1 MQPVPCRQTSS
12 YFIGCGLTRTS
23 FTLGAAPVIAP
34 PAPVGKTTC
43 DMNTFHFWPDFELGS
58 ATLSLPYQTAA
69 ARPAPPR
76 SRRARAR
83 PAPPAC
89 SHGKMF
95 TASPVAVEPSLT
107 WKGGVHVRQPLAALD
122 ALTKTWRW
130 PGLLL
135 SGSSSAQT
143 TNRLR
148 AWSSEAAVN
157 STLGSPGR

>member
-23 FTLGAAPVIAP
+23 RTVGAAPVIAP
-34 PAPVGKTTC
+34 PAPVGNTTC
-43 DMNTFHFWPDFELGS
+43 DMNAFHFCPAFVLGS
-58 ATLSLPYQTAA
+58 ATLSLPYQTA
-69 ARPAPPR
+69 
-76 SRRARAR
+76 SAR

-107 WKGGVHVRQPLAALD
+107 WNGGVQVRQPLAALA
-122 ALTKTWRW
+122 ALTKTWRCA
-130 PGLLL
+130 GLSLL
-135 SGSSSAQT
+135 GSSSTQT

>member
-12 YFIGCGLTRTS
+12 YFIGCGLTRTRRWV
-23 FTLGAAPVIAP
+23 GAAPVIAP

-58 ATLSLPYQTAA
+58 ASLSLPYQTA
-69 ARPAPPR
+69 
-76 SRRARAR
+76 SAR

-107 WKGGVHVRQPLAALD
+107 WNGGVHVRQPLVALA

-130 PGLLL
+130 PGLSSL
-135 SGSSSAQT
+135 GSSSAHT
-143 TNRLR
+143 RNRWR

-157 STLGSPGR
+157 RTLGSPGR

>member
-34 PAPVGKTTC
+34 PAPVGNTTC
-43 DMNTFHFWPDFELGS
+43 DMKTFHFWPDFELGS
-58 ATLSLPYQTAA
+58 APLSLPYQTA
-69 ARPAPPR
+69 
-76 SRRARAR
+76 SAR
-83 PAPPAC
+83 PAPPAS

-107 WKGGVHVRQPLAALD
+107 WNGGVHDFQPPAALA

-130 PGLLL
+130 AGL
-135 SGSSSAQT
+135 SAGASSAHT
-143 TNRLR
+143 T
-148 AWSSEAAVN
+148 
-157 STLGSPGR
+157 

>member
-34 PAPVGKTTC
+34 PAPVGNTTC
-43 DMNTFHFWPDFELGS
+43 DMKTFHLWPDFELGS
-58 ATLSLPYQTAA
+58 ATLSEPYQTA
-69 ARPAPPR
+69 
-76 SRRARAR
+76 SAR

-95 TASPVAVEPSLT
+95 TASPVAVEPSLI

-122 ALTKTWRW
+122 ALTKICRCA
-130 PGLLL
+130 GLFAGA
-135 SGSSSAQT
+135 S
-143 TNRLR
+143 R
-148 AWSSEAAVN
+148 A
-157 STLGSPGR
+157 